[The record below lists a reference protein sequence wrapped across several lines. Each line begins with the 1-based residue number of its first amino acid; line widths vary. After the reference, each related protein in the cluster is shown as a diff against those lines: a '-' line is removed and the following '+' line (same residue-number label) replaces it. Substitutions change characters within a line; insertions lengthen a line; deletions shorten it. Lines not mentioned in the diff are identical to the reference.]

1 MSQSNDERIEVLRE
15 RIATVPD
22 FPEPG
27 IQFKDITTLLACP
40 RAFFSSIDLLEERVS
55 DLGAEIIAAP
65 ESRGFLF
72 GVPLAMR
79 MGLGFVPI
87 RKPGKLPRET
97 CSVEYSLEY
106 GTDKV
111 EMHADAIQPGQK
123 VLLVDDVLA
132 SGGTM
137 AACCELVEKLGGV
150 VIGCAF
156 LMELL
161 SLDGRKKLPDAR
173 VISLLEEAD

>member
-1 MSQSNDERIEVLRE
+1 MGETTDERIDPLRQ
-15 RIATVPD
+15 RIATVAD

-27 IQFKDITTLLACP
+27 IQFKDITTLLSCL
-40 RAFFSSIDLLEERVS
+40 RAFPTSIDLLEERVS

-72 GVPLAMR
+72 GVPLALR
-79 MGLGFVPI
+79 MGIGFVPI
-87 RKPGKLPRET
+87 RKLGKLPRET
-97 CSVEYSLEY
+97 RSIEYDLEY
-106 GTDKV
+106 GTDTV
-111 EMHADAIQPGQK
+111 EMHADSIQPGQK

-132 SGGTM
+132 TGGTM
-137 AACCELVEKLGGV
+137 AACCKLVEEVGGV

-161 SLDGRKKLPDAR
+161 FLDGRKKLKDTR
-173 VISLLEEAD
+173 VISLLEESD

>member
-1 MSQSNDERIEVLRE
+1 MSENSDERIDILRE
-15 RIATVPD
+15 RIATVAD

-27 IQFKDITTLLACP
+27 IQFKDITPLLACP
-40 RAFFSSIDLLEERVS
+40 RAFTISIDLLEERVS
-55 DLGAEIIAAP
+55 DLGVEIIAAP

-72 GVPLAMR
+72 GVPLALR
-79 MGLGFVPI
+79 MDVGFVPI

-97 CSVEYSLEY
+97 CSIEYTLEY
-106 GTDKV
+106 GSDEV

-132 SGGTM
+132 TGGTM
-137 AACCELVEKLGGV
+137 AACCALVEKLGGV

-161 SLDGRKKLPDAR
+161 FLDGRKKIADAQ
-173 VISLLEEAD
+173 VISLLKEAD

>member
-87 RKPGKLPRET
+87 K
-97 CSVEYSLEY
+97 
-106 GTDKV
+106 
-111 EMHADAIQPGQK
+111 
-123 VLLVDDVLA
+123 
-132 SGGTM
+132 
-137 AACCELVEKLGGV
+137 
-150 VIGCAF
+150 IGRAH
-156 LMELL
+156 
-161 SLDGRKKLPDAR
+161 
-173 VISLLEEAD
+173 V

>member
-1 MSQSNDERIEVLRE
+1 MFSITKVGHGGFQHTTAQRKFLRCRQLDFLAGCGIFQPVLPFA
-15 RIATVPD
+15 I
-22 FPEPG
+22 
-27 IQFKDITTLLACP
+27 
-40 RAFFSSIDLLEERVS
+40 SIDLLEERVS
-55 DLGAEIIAAP
+55 DLGVEIIAAP

-72 GVPLAMR
+72 GVPLALR
-79 MGLGFVPI
+79 MEVGFVPI

-97 CSVEYSLEY
+97 CSIEYTLEY
-106 GTDKV
+106 GSDEV

-132 SGGTM
+132 TGGTM
-137 AACCELVEKLGGV
+137 GACCALVEKLGGV

-161 SLDGRKKLPDAR
+161 FLDGRKKIADAQ
-173 VISLLEEAD
+173 VISLLKEAD